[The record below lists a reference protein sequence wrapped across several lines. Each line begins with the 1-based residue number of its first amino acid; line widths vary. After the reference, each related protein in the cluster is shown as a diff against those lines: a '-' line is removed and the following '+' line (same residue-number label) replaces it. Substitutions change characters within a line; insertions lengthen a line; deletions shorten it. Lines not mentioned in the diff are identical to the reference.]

1 MDLDTVR
8 NALASAGLTPLLP
21 HLDALAW
28 PAIRLTTTPADEATL
43 AVGVSKLGGQ
53 PDLPAN
59 TTWPEKQGAPLSF
72 VAQVRLADAHPFDVT
87 QSLQSTGLLSY
98 FYDGQQATYGTDPAD
113 RDGWRVFSFDAASGQ
128 LQRRPLPQALPAT
141 ARFKPCTVAYSQILT
156 LAQQPA
162 LEIPGLSWTPDMQR
176 TYEGATSSL
185 TDNPAGA
192 PQHQLLGHPNTL
204 QDDMRI
210 QCQLAANGVS
220 MANAASDPRTAALSA
235 GAAGWRLLFQV
246 DSDNRAGIRWPDS
259 GMLYYWIERAALARH
274 DVGNVWAVLQSE

>member
-8 NALASAGLTPLLP
+8 NALAIAGLTALLP
-21 HLDALAW
+21 HLDTLAW

-59 TTWPEKQGAPLSF
+59 ASWPEKQGAPLSF
-72 VAQVRLADAHPFDVT
+72 VAQVRLTDAHSDDVT
-87 QSLQSTGLLSY
+87 QSLPSTGLLSC
-98 FYDGQQATYGTDPAD
+98 FYDSQQATYGTDPGD
-113 RDGWRVFSFDAASGQ
+113 RDGWRVFSFDGASGQ
-128 LQRRPLPQALPAT
+128 LQRRPLPQSLPAT
-141 ARFKPCTVAYSQILT
+141 ARFKPCSVAYSQILT

-162 LEIPGLSWTPDMQR
+162 LEVSGLSWTPDMQR
-176 TYEGATSSL
+176 AYEGAMASL
-185 TDNPAGA
+185 TGNPSGT

-235 GAAGWRLLFQV
+235 GAAGWRLLLQL
-246 DSDNRAGIRWPDS
+246 DSDDRAGIRWPDS
-259 GMLYYWIERAALARH
+259 GMLYYWIEQTALARH
-274 DVGNVWAVLQSE
+274 DVGNVWAVLQTE